1 MLLSALD
8 LGILVTGALWPGFG
22 FVVGV
27 LVAGVLVAGVL
38 VAGVGSGLISE

>member
-8 LGILVTGALWPGFG
+8 LGILVSGALWPGFG

-27 LVAGVLVAGVL
+27 LVAGVLVVL
-38 VAGVGSGLISE
+38 VAGVGSGLVSD

>member
-8 LGILVTGALWPGFG
+8 LGILVSGALWPGFG

-27 LVAGVLVAGVL
+27 LVAGVLVGVL
-38 VAGVGSGLISE
+38 VAGVGSGLISD